1 MDAPRDLDALA
12 AGFAAFFQGA
22 APPESALLVR
32 AVADGS
38 LLRRLDPKA
47 DESLRQ
53 FLTRIAAIPDRKAAA
68 WTAWN
73 LLQERA
79 QKPAPSPR
87 RRRSPL
93 WVLLFLP
100 VLALLILGG
109 TWLAVTLGW
118 TNAPSRIERRTFG
131 QVFRSGDIRA
141 GLEDQIATRRRIESL
156 LAHAPENA
164 QLVWRVLSDS
174 GDGPLVSAMLLVI
187 DSTSAASVPV
197 TGNVF
202 LWAHDP
208 AWDSCALAVAADL
221 PAIRAAA
228 AKTGLPARLVALP
241 AICEQL
247 RRTESFREAYKRI
260 FSRFVPAGNL
270 SMGVTGIKPET
281 LRATSAWLPSADRPL
296 IDSVSD
302 DSLAS
307 RLKSPDHAWA
317 YLYAALCM
325 KGILRRWAAA
335 GIDLSRRPEIV
346 MTVYNLGSNRCPPRP
361 DPQAGGAVFRI
372 GTREYSFGSFAWEFY
387 WSGILYPQL
396 SF

>member
-1 MDAPRDLDALA
+1 VDDPKDLDALA
-12 AGFAAFFQGA
+12 SGFAAFFEGA
-22 APPESALLVR
+22 APPESAALVR

-38 LLRRLDPKA
+38 LLRRLGSEA

-73 LLQERA
+73 LLREPSA
-79 QKPAPSPR
+79 HAAPPR

-93 WVLLFLP
+93 WILLALP
-100 VLALLILGG
+100 VLALLVLGG
-109 TWLAVTLGW
+109 TWLAVSLGW
-118 TNAPSRIERRTFG
+118 TNAPSRAERRSFG
-131 QVFRSGDIRA
+131 QAFRSGDIRA
-141 GLEDQIATRRRIESL
+141 GLEDQIVTRRRIESL
-156 LAHAPENA
+156 LSRAPENA

-174 GDGPLVSAMLLVI
+174 GDGPLVSAMLQVV
-187 DSTSAASVPV
+187 DSTSAAAEPV

-202 LWAHDP
+202 LWVHDP
-208 AWDSCALAVAADL
+208 AWDSCAKAVSSDL

-228 AKTGLPARLVALP
+228 ARSGLPARLVALP

-247 RRTESFREAYKRI
+247 RRTESFRETYKRI

-281 LRATSAWLPSADRPL
+281 LRATSAWLLPADRL
-296 IDSVSD
+296 LVDSVAD
-302 DSLAS
+302 DSLVA

-335 GIDLSRRPEIV
+335 GVDLSRRPEIV
-346 MTVYNLGSNRCPPRP
+346 MTVYNLGMNRCPPHSEPR
-361 DPQAGGAVFRI
+361 AGGAVFRI
-372 GTREYSFGSFAWEFY
+372 GAREYTFGSFAWEFY
-387 WSGILYPQL
+387 WSGLLYPQL